1 MDKALTPEYLNW
13 HAKLV
18 DSPSH
23 LTDKIRLSLYRAY
36 IEETGLDPW
45 IMSETP
51 EPPQI
56 EKTNNYLPQDCVIK
70 IFKFPEEK
78 DIIHETVHKRF
89 PFLSYTNSN
98 AWYRDVFKYTDSEAK
113 CPVCKEVHTRLGIW
127 GDWSCLGKND
137 HYYLNCPFRI
147 DQKKVIIAIQSLPE
161 IQVSIPNK
169 TRLYQ
174 PEASLRQYAIEHGMD
189 PENFSV
195 ITEAEKNRWAMG
207 CFRGDLER
215 DIRCYQGGIKRKEDS
230 RKYHK
235 FLTDRERLVGEE
247 LLRRGIL
254 KSGLSITWL
263 DDLMEEWEKT
273 YNQFVPEIF
282 LETNFSAYKMVR
294 RLRSGATRLS
304 PKAISDIITAK
315 GTANALPI
323 LAKKYN
329 ISYARIREIWEFAIA
344 INN

>member
-1 MDKALTPEYLNW
+1 
-13 HAKLV
+13 
-18 DSPSH
+18 
-23 LTDKIRLSLYRAY
+23 AY
-36 IEETGLDPW
+36 TEETGLDPW

-56 EKTNNYLPQDCVIK
+56 EKTNNYLSQDCVIK

-113 CPVCKEVHTRLGIW
+113 CPVCKEVYTCLGIW
-127 GDWSCLGKND
+127 GDWSCLDKND

-161 IQVSIPNK
+161 IQVSVPNKISNSLIHPNK

-174 PEASLRQYAIEHGMD
+174 YAIKHEMD
-189 PENFSV
+189 PEKSLV
-195 ITEAEKNRWAMG
+195 ITEAEKKRWTMG

-215 DIRCYQGGIKRKEDS
+215 DICCYREGIKRNEDT

-235 FLTDRERLVGEE
+235 FLTDWKRLTGEE
-247 LLRRGIL
+247 LLHHGIL
-254 KSGLSITWL
+254 KSGLTEDATMVAWL
-263 DDLMEEWEKT
+263 KESTLHKP
-273 YNQFVPEIF
+273 NV
-282 LETNFSAYKMVR
+282 LH
-294 RLRSGATRLS
+294 
-304 PKAISDIITAK
+304 
-315 GTANALPI
+315 
-323 LAKKYN
+323 
-329 ISYARIREIWEFAIA
+329 
-344 INN
+344 